1 MNRLSLLCVPLTS
14 TNSSLFIGIYLFT
27 LLWFT
32 LTLRVRTHQQS
43 RVESNPVQSDSQRR
57 GSDSVAYV
65 EWPPRPCV
73 HTSRVESSL
82 ASLAESRVLIP
93 HASFSSFR
101 LQWSGVTE
109 EMDVEKLIL
118 LVRPPGN
125 LRRLAL
131 WTPEP
136 RLTLIMMFITTKIT
150 ALLTTEIMILLLLGF
165 LFKVKV

>member
-109 EMDVEKLIL
+109 EMDVETLIL
-118 LVRPPGN
+118 WVKDHDAIYDAPRCEHRN
-125 LRRLAL
+125 HDHLASV
-131 WTPEP
+131 W
-136 RLTLIMMFITTKIT
+136 RKI
-150 ALLTTEIMILLLLGF
+150 AQEWSASVFCF
-165 LFKVKV
+165 LFWWWRCS